1 MRRIT
6 GLATLAASFALSW
19 LVAAADAG
27 KRAQKF
33 LFRRDMVLRKRTQT
47 Q

>member
-19 LVAAADAG
+19 SAAAADAG
-27 KRAQKF
+27 KRAKL
-33 LFRRDMVLRKRTQT
+33 LFRGDVLLRKRTQT